1 MLAIDD
7 SERVV
12 GASGYDQRRAQAP
25 SNLAAI
31 LAISLREAALS
42 IDL

>member
-7 SERVV
+7 SERVI

-25 SNLAAI
+25 IELGGDTGNQPA
-31 LAISLREAALS
+31 
-42 IDL
+42 

>member
-1 MLAIDD
+1 MTN
-7 SERVV
+7 
-12 GASGYDQRRAQAP
+12 GAHKRQ